1 MNKILIL
8 LAFALT
14 SSIAMAGGNSPV
26 KMTSSTGDDPDMVMQ
41 VGPEKVQLG
50 EFESIFNKNNNE
62 EKVTQKYL
70 DDYTDLFIDFKR
82 KVLYAQENQMDTSV
96 TFKNELAGYRKQLAR
111 PYLTDQAAEDELVAE
126 AYERMKYEVQ
136 ASHILISVADNSSPQ
151 DTLDAYNTIKGLRN
165 RALKGEDFGK
175 LANEYSSDP
184 SAKTNNGDLG
194 YFSAFRMVYPFES
207 AAFNTPVGKVSD
219 VFRTQ
224 FGYHILKTADKRP
237 NRGEVKVAHIMI
249 EEREDATS
257 NEKAVNQEKLQQLMK
272 SLSDGA
278 SFEEMTKFSDDKGSA
293 KNNGELPW
301 FGAGQMVPEFENT
314 AFNLSSAGEVSK
326 PIQTMYGWHVIKLL
340 DRRGIP
346 SFEDS
351 EADIKNKIKRDSRS
365 NRGVESLIARIKDE
379 YNFSEGRSRSPL
391 DHADFYIPRLNQ
403 LNIDLGGNY
412 SNNIDPFCKIN
423 YKKWDRA
430 SYTTDGK
437 TMFTLD
443 GIAYTQYDFADYLAA
458 NKINVDSANSCPVVK
473 QRYEEW
479 VNKTCL
485 DYEDSKLE
493 EKYPEFKALMKEYH
507 DGIML
512 FDLMDQKVWSKA
524 IDDTAGLLNYYNLTK
539 ENYQWDER
547 ALTTVY
553 TSNDEL
559 TASRVR
565 TLLNNRYNSSVL
577 TSEEMSYL
585 GFGKGEFYL
594 SDTRILKLMNRYRA
608 NNLKISSRSFE
619 KGKSNAVDNHWFK
632 GLTEN
637 ESNLDGSVFFA
648 DVKELKNGEQ
658 KTFEEAKGEV
668 ITNYQNYLE
677 AAWKLELE
685 QKYPA
690 EVYTDVLYKLVD

>member
-1 MNKILIL
+1 MNKFLYII
-8 LAFALT
+8 ALVFIT
-14 SSIAMAGGNSPV
+14 SFAMADGNITV
-26 KMTSSTGDDPDMVMQ
+26 KPSSTSDDPSLVMQ
-41 VGPEKVQLG
+41 VGAEKVQLQ

-62 EKVTQKYL
+62 ESVTKEYL
-70 DDYTDLFIDFKR
+70 DDYTNLFIDFKR
-82 KVLYAQENQMDTSV
+82 KVLFAQENQMDTSV
-96 TFKNELAGYRKQLAR
+96 AFKNELAGYRKQLAR
-111 PYLTDQAAEDELVAE
+111 PYLTDQVAEDDLVTE
-126 AYERMKYEVQ
+126 AYERMKFEVK
-136 ASHILISVADNSSPQ
+136 ASHILITVAENATPQ
-151 DTLDAYNTIKGLRN
+151 DTLEAYNTIKKLRN
-165 RALKGEDFGK
+165 RALKGEDFGQ
-175 LANEYSSDP
+175 LAQQYSNDP
-184 SAKTNNGDLG
+184 SAKTNFGDLG

-207 AAFNTPVGKVSD
+207 AAFNTPVGKVSRI
-219 VFRTQ
+219 FRTQ
-224 FGYHILKTADKRP
+224 FGYHILKSVDKRA

-249 EEREDATS
+249 EEREDATKE
-257 NEKAVNQEKLQQLMK
+257 EKIANQEKIQQLLE
-272 SLSDGA
+272 SLKGGS

-293 KNNGELPW
+293 KNRGELPW

-314 AFNLSSAGEVSK
+314 AFSLSSPGQISK

-340 DRRGIP
+340 DKRGIP
-346 SFEDS
+346 SFEDA
-351 EADIKNKIKRDSRS
+351 EADIKSKIKRDARS

-379 YNFSEGRSRSPL
+379 YNFSEGKSRNSR
-391 DHADFYIPRLNQ
+391 HDFYISRLNQ
-403 LNIDLGGNY
+403 LTLDFGNY

-430 SYTTDGK
+430 SYTTEGK
-437 TMFTLD
+437 TMFILD
-443 GIAYTQYDFADYLAA
+443 GIFYTQDDFADYLAV

-473 QRYEEW
+473 ERYQDW

-539 ENYQWDER
+539 ENYRWDER
-547 ALTTVY
+547 AVTTVY

-565 TLLNNRYNSSVL
+565 TLVNNRYNSSVL
-577 TSEEMSYL
+577 TSEEISFL
-585 GFGKGEFYL
+585 DFGKGEFYL
-594 SDTRILKLMNRYRA
+594 SDARILKLMNRYRA

-619 KGKSNAVDNHWFK
+619 KGKSTVVDKHWYK
-632 GLTEN
+632 GLTDN

-658 KTFEEAKGEV
+658 KTFEEAKGEA

-677 AAWKLELE
+677 SAWKLELE

-690 EVYTDVLYKLVD
+690 QVYTDVLYKLVN

>member
-8 LAFALT
+8 LAFAFT
-14 SSIAMAGGNSPV
+14 SSIAMAGGNSPI
-26 KMTSSTGDDPDMVMQ
+26 KTTSTSDDPDLVMQ
-41 VGPEKVQLG
+41 VGPEKVQLA

-62 EKVTQKYL
+62 EKVTQEYL

-126 AYERMKYEVQ
+126 AYERMKYEVR
-136 ASHILISVADNSSPQ
+136 ASHILISVDENASPE
-151 DTLDAYNTIKGLRN
+151 DTLKAYKTIKELRTQ
-165 RALKGEDFGK
+165 ALKGEDFGQ
-175 LANEYSSDP
+175 LAKQFSSDP
-184 SAKTNNGDLG
+184 SAKTNAGDLG

-207 AAFNTPVGKVSD
+207 AAFNTPVGEVSD

-224 FGYHILKTADKRP
+224 FGYHILKSVDKRA

-249 EEREDATS
+249 EEREDATPQD
-257 NEKAVNQEKLQQLMK
+257 KAANQEKLQQLVR
-272 SLSDGA
+272 SLNDGT

-314 AFNLSSAGEVSK
+314 AFTLSNKGDVSK
-326 PIQTMYGWHVIKLL
+326 PIQTMYGWHIIKLL

-351 EADIKNKIKRDSRS
+351 EADIKSKIKRDSRS
-365 NRGVESLIARIKDE
+365 NRGVESLIARIKEE
-379 YNFSEGRSRSPL
+379 YNFSEGKSRKSVTGNS
-391 DHADFYIPRLNQ
+391 DFYIPRLNQ
-403 LNIDLGGNY
+403 LTLDFGDYSSNIE
-412 SNNIDPFCKIN
+412 PFCKIN
-423 YKKWDRA
+423 YKTWDRG
-430 SYTTDGK
+430 SYTTEGK
-437 TMFTLD
+437 TMFILD
-443 GIAYTQYDFADYLAA
+443 GINYTQDDFADYLAV
-458 NKINVDSANSCPVVK
+458 NKINVDSENSCPLVK
-473 QRYEEW
+473 ERYEEW

-512 FDLMDQKVWSKA
+512 FDLMDQKVWSRA
-524 IDDTAGLLNYYNLTK
+524 IDDTLGLLNYYNLTK
-539 ENYQWDER
+539 ENYQWYER

-577 TSEEMSYL
+577 TSEEMSYIGL
-585 GFGKGEFYL
+585 GKGEFYL
-594 SDTRILKLMNRYRA
+594 SDTRILKLMNRSRA

-619 KGKSNAVDNHWFK
+619 KGRSAVVDNHWYK

-690 EVYTDVLYKLVD
+690 QVYTDVLYKLVD

>member
-1 MNKILIL
+1 MNKFLNL
-8 LAFALT
+8 LALVLT
-14 SSIAMAGGNSPV
+14 TSLAMADGNITV
-26 KMTSSTGDDPDMVMQ
+26 NSSAPSDDPSMVMQ
-41 VGPEKVQLG
+41 VGPEKVQLQ

-62 EKVTQKYL
+62 ENVTREYL
-70 DDYTDLFIDFKR
+70 DDYTNLFIDFKR

-96 TFKNELAGYRKQLAR
+96 AFKRELAGYRKQLAR

-126 AYERMKYEVQ
+126 AYDRMKYEVR
-136 ASHILISVADNSSPQ
+136 ASHILITVPENATPQ
-151 DTLDAYNTIKGLRN
+151 DTMEAYNTIKELRN
-165 RALKGEDFGK
+165 RAIKGEDFGQ
-175 LANEYSSDP
+175 LARQYSNDP
-184 SAKTNNGDLG
+184 SAKTNYGDLG

-207 AAFNTPVGKVSD
+207 ASYNTPVGKVSD
-219 VFRTQ
+219 IFRTQ
-224 FGYHILKTADKRP
+224 FGYHVLKSVDKRA

-249 EEREDATS
+249 EERDDATS
-257 NEKAVNQEKLQQLMK
+257 QEKTANQEKIQQLMQ
-272 SLSDGA
+272 SLKDGS

-293 KNNGELPW
+293 KNRGELPW

-314 AFNLSSAGEVSK
+314 AFNLSSPGDISK

-346 SFEDS
+346 SFEDA
-351 EADIKNKIKRDSRS
+351 EADIKNKIKRDARS

-379 YNFSEGRSRSPL
+379 YNFSEGKSRSR
-391 DHADFYIPRLNQ
+391 HQDFYISRLNQ
-403 LNIDLGGNY
+403 LTLDFDDY
-412 SNNIDPFCKIN
+412 SHNIDPFCKIN
-423 YKKWDRA
+423 YKTWDRA
-430 SYTTDGK
+430 SYTPEGK

-443 GIAYTQYDFADYLAA
+443 GIAYTQDDFADYLAV
-458 NKINVDSANSCPVVK
+458 NKINADSANSCPVVK
-473 QRYEEW
+473 ERYEDW

-493 EKYPEFKALMKEYH
+493 EKHPEFKALMKEYH

-512 FDLMDQKVWSKA
+512 FDLMDQKVWSRA
-524 IDDTAGLLNYYNLTK
+524 IDDTLGLLNYYNLTK
-539 ENYQWDER
+539 ENYRWDER

-565 TLLNNRYNSSVL
+565 TLINNRYNSSVL

-594 SDTRILKLMNRYRA
+594 SDARILKLMNRYRA

-619 KGKSNAVDNHWFK
+619 KGKSTVVDNHWYN
-632 GLTEN
+632 GLTDN
-637 ESNLDGSVFFA
+637 ETNLDGSVFFA

-690 EVYTDVLYKLVD
+690 QVYTDVLYKLVD